1 MVKKKFISIVA
12 TLGLVLALAL
22 VPVASPVMA
31 DVNQTA
37 TGSFTVGNAAP
48 VVSAVALK
56 DIGGIDATS
65 MTPQVEYYVNVT
77 VSDANRLNDLTNVTV
92 TIFYDADGSY
102 APGDVP
108 SGGNTQNASILK
120 WTTSDTWTMD
130 AGSPTSWANI
140 TGNCS
145 RPADLTASSGTFKFS
160 FKPGKV
166 ATETTGSD
174 RWHIYAVANDGQDTG
189 NNTQQ
194 NCTMD
199 WYGAITVNTP
209 SVDWGSV
216 SPGMDFIEGD
226 PSEEGNINVTY
237 IANGAYDEKVA
248 ASSPWTNVSA
258 NATLDPTGNCTNENE
273 FALKADD
280 TGTLSSAVL
289 ADITPTYTAIDV
301 SGNQTTEAGDT
312 VNTNALWLK
321 LAATFTEATYNGSIY
336 YQIADGE

>member
-1 MVKKKFISIVA
+1 
-12 TLGLVLALAL
+12 
-22 VPVASPVMA
+22 
-31 DVNQTA
+31 
-37 TGSFTVGNAAP
+37 
-48 VVSAVALK
+48 
-56 DIGGIDATS
+56 
-65 MTPQVEYYVNVT
+65 
-77 VSDANRLNDLTNVTV
+77 
-92 TIFYDADGSY
+92 
-102 APGDVP
+102 
-108 SGGNTQNASILK
+108 
-120 WTTSDTWTMD
+120 
-130 AGSPTSWANI
+130 
-140 TGNCS
+140 
-145 RPADLTASSGTFKFS
+145 
-160 FKPGKV
+160 
-166 ATETTGSD
+166 
-174 RWHIYAVANDGQDTG
+174 
-189 NNTQQ
+189 
-194 NCTMD
+194 MD

-209 SVDWGSV
+209 GVDWGSV

-321 LAATFTEATYNGSIY
+321 LAATFTEATYNGNIY

>member
-77 VSDANRLNDLTNVTV
+77 VSDANKLNDLTNVTV

-130 AGSPTSWANI
+130 AG
-140 TGNCS
+140 
-145 RPADLTASSGTFKFS
+145 
-160 FKPGKV
+160 
-166 ATETTGSD
+166 
-174 RWHIYAVANDGQDTG
+174 
-189 NNTQQ
+189 
-194 NCTMD
+194 
-199 WYGAITVNTP
+199 
-209 SVDWGSV
+209 
-216 SPGMDFIEGD
+216 
-226 PSEEGNINVTY
+226 
-237 IANGAYDEKVA
+237 
-248 ASSPWTNVSA
+248 
-258 NATLDPTGNCTNENE
+258 
-273 FALKADD
+273 
-280 TGTLSSAVL
+280 
-289 ADITPTYTAIDV
+289 
-301 SGNQTTEAGDT
+301 
-312 VNTNALWLK
+312 
-321 LAATFTEATYNGSIY
+321 
-336 YQIADGE
+336 